1 MSDVTDAGAEPASA
15 PPPPPQAAEIFG
27 PRLDLA
33 IRFADLLCTEGLIR
47 GLLGPREAP
56 RIWDRHILN
65 GAVVSEL
72 LGPGLR
78 LADVGSGAGLP
89 GIPLALA
96 RPDLGVVLLEP
107 LARRCAFLELVIES
121 LDLTEQVQVVRGR
134 APDAARATA
143 TAHNFPI
150 DCVVARAVAPL
161 ERLVSWTMP
170 LVAPGGELLAVRG
183 ERAAQELQE
192 ALPGMARLGAGAARL
207 AECGSDLLG
216 APVRVVRVPRQADL
230 VPESTAER
238 KGTTRGRGQA
248 AHGRGTAG
256 RRPSR

>member
-1 MSDVTDAGAEPASA
+1 MSDEPDVGVQPASA
-15 PPPPPQAAEIFG
+15 PPPPPEAATIFG
-27 PRLDLA
+27 ARLDLA
-33 IRFADLLCTEGLIR
+33 VRFADLLCTEGLIR

-56 RIWDRHILN
+56 RIWERHILN

-72 LGPGLR
+72 LAPGLR
-78 LADVGSGAGLP
+78 VADVGSGAGLP
-89 GIPLALA
+89 GIPIALV
-96 RPDLGVVLLEP
+96 RPDVDVVLLEP
-107 LARRCAFLELVIES
+107 LARRCGFLELVIES
-121 LDLTEQVQVVRGR
+121 LELGDQVSVVRGR
-134 APDAARATA
+134 APDAARAAA

-161 ERLVSWTMP
+161 ERLISWTMP

-183 ERAAQELQE
+183 ERAEQELQE

-216 APVRVVRVPRQADL
+216 APVRVVRVPRQVDL
-230 VPESTAER
+230 VPSSTAER

-248 AHGRGTAG
+248 ALGRGTAG